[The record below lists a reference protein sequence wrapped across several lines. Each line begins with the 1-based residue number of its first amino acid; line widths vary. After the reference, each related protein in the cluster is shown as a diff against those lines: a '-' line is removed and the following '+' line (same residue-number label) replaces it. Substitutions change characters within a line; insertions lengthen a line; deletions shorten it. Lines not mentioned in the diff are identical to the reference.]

1 MIPPQV
7 ALKRV
12 LIEFTNRYILGR
24 SIGVSVIRS
33 FGRSVGPSFVR
44 SFVRSVGSSFVR
56 SFIRSIV
63 RSVGRLSLVIYL
75 DQTRSL

>member
-24 SIGVSVIRS
+24 SVGVSVIRS
-33 FGRSVGPSFVR
+33 VGRSGRRSFVR
-44 SFVRSVGSSFVR
+44 SFDRSVVRLFV
-56 SFIRSIV
+56 RSIV